1 MNTSLGVGL
10 LIGGIIGIFIGAT
23 FGPSQKDYER
33 AVGQCNVVRD
43 DYVSSLERAISNVEE
58 ANNQIGD
65 AQGYA
70 WSSYNEMGEALDNLY
85 EVNEVDDP
93 QTTCY

>member
-1 MNTSLGVGL
+1 MKNNWGIGL
-10 LIGGIIGIFIGAT
+10 VIGIIIGILISGS
-23 FGPSQKDYER
+23 FGGHSKRDYAR
-33 AVGQCNVVRD
+33 QCEIVRD

-65 AQGYA
+65 AQNHA
-70 WSSYNEMGEALDNLY
+70 WSSYDEMGEALDNLY
-85 EVNEVDDP
+85 EVEEVDDP